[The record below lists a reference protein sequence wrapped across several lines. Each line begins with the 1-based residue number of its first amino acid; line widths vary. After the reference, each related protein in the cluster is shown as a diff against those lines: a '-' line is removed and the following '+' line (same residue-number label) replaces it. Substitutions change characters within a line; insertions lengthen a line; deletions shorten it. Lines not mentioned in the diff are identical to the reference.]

1 MTFFIAVHTLELKN
15 NAQKEGYGEMSD
27 QFQPPMKKEGNHNP
41 FQHLW
46 EMVDHF
52 FDERPLKNMM
62 ETLDEYFQQTFSH
75 AYIPVDI
82 RETKDEFAMIVHL
95 PDVKRNQ
102 IQLQFADD
110 HLQLVIQNNE
120 TIEATDEQNHLYQ
133 QRRIRQHIVRTIPLP
148 YHVSEKE
155 VKASWQNG
163 KLVIRLPQKRKYIDI
178 E

>member
-1 MTFFIAVHTLELKN
+1 
-15 NAQKEGYGEMSD
+15 MSD
-27 QFQPPMKKEGNHNP
+27 HFQPPMKKEGNHHNP

-46 EMVDHF
+46 EMVGQF

-75 AYIPVDI
+75 AYIPVDF

-95 PDVKRNQ
+95 PDDVKRHQ
-102 IQLQFADD
+102 LQLQFAND
-110 HLQLVIQNNE
+110 HLQLVIQSNE
-120 TIEATDEQNHLYQ
+120 IIETADEQNHLYQ
-133 QRRIRQHIVRTIPLP
+133 QRRMRQQIVRTIPLP
-148 YHVSEKE
+148 YRVSEKE